1 MERWIAVT
9 DVFISYSSK
18 DLDFVHQLVR
28 DLEAAGI
35 GVFFA
40 HGISPGASWAE
51 SLSTAIENAKFI
63 LVVLSPESV
72 KSEWVAQEARI
83 GLAREAEGKAA
94 VIPLLLRPCDV
105 PPFLA
110 DKTYAS
116 FDQDYG
122 TGLSRIL
129 RVLRGTT
136 PADAT
141 QPVPGRV
148 EHAVPIA
155 EAERTATEL
164 KESVSSFKSVAPSP
178 PIAVS
183 SSRRLAGRR
192 KCFVVMP
199 FGNESLQ
206 VVYEDFVKPVIED
219 PEGCNLECQRGDD
232 VFGSNVVMDDIRTS
246 MSSADIIVADL
257 TGKNANLFYEV
268 GICHTLDKPVLLLA
282 QSMDDVPFDLR
293 HRRVLLYE
301 YSPRGC
307 RRLEKEVAEH
317 LQAMVAKLL

>member
-1 MERWIAVT
+1 M
-9 DVFISYSSK
+9 
-18 DLDFVHQLVR
+18 
-28 DLEAAGI
+28 
-35 GVFFA
+35 
-40 HGISPGASWAE
+40 
-51 SLSTAIENAKFI
+51 
-63 LVVLSPESV
+63 
-72 KSEWVAQEARI
+72 
-83 GLAREAEGKAA
+83 
-94 VIPLLLRPCDV
+94 LLRPCDI

-164 KESVSSFKSVAPSP
+164 KESVSSFKSVAPAP

-183 SSRRLAGRR
+183 PSRRLAGRR

-199 FGNESLQ
+199 FGNENLQ

-257 TGKNANLFYEV
+257 TGKNANVFYEV
-268 GICHTLDKPVLLLA
+268 GIGYTLDKPVLLLA

-307 RRLEKEVAEH
+307 RRLEKAIAEH
-317 LQAMVAKLL
+317 LQAMVAKLP